1 MSQEDEFLPFI
12 INLLHKKG
20 ESRGAARYP
29 AKFMSEGG
37 FMTIQLSL
45 SFIKRQLICQKLLQS
60 LINFAGCLA
69 VPKDSKVRAVDRQY
83 KLEGPISG
91 T

>member
-29 AKFMSEGG
+29 AKFMSESG

-45 SFIKRQLICQKLLQS
+45 SFIKRQLIS
-60 LINFAGCLA
+60 H
-69 VPKDSKVRAVDRQY
+69 
-83 KLEGPISG
+83 
-91 T
+91 